1 MSDQTVNRID
11 RLRALMA
18 ALRDP
23 ESGCPWDI
31 RQTFA
36 SIAPYTVEEAYEVL
50 EAIEDGDLPG
60 LRDELG
66 DLLLQV
72 LFHARMAEEQGA
84 FDLDDVMD
92 ALADKLIRRHPHVFG
107 DEAER
112 LSGEAAVKQ
121 AWEARKARERAE
133 QGAGGALDGVARSL
147 PGLTRSLKLQKR
159 AARVGFE
166 WDGIDPV
173 WAKLAEEIEELRE
186 AVNGPAPDRQAILHE
201 LGDVLT
207 ATVNLARKL
216 EIDPEHAMREANRRF
231 ERRFAGMEA
240 LIRARKLDMAGL
252 SLAQWLELWAE
263 SKRRLE
269 ETEGLPAKSR
279 A

>member
-1 MSDQTVNRID
+1 MSESSDERFCK
-11 RLRALMA
+11 LRDLMA

-23 ESGCPWDI
+23 QRGCPWDI

-50 EAIEDGDLPG
+50 EAIEDGNLPG
-60 LRDELG
+60 LKDELG

-84 FDLDDVMD
+84 FDVNDVMD

-107 DEAER
+107 VPGER
-112 LSGEAAVKQ
+112 LGSDVAVKRV
-121 AWEARKARERAE
+121 WEARKAEERAE
-133 QGAGGALDGVARSL
+133 RGASGALDGVARSL

-159 AARVGFE
+159 AARVGFD
-166 WDGIDPV
+166 WPGLDPV
-173 WAKLAEEIEELRE
+173 WEKLQEEIAELHA
-186 AVNGPAPDRQAILHE
+186 AVAAPEPDRQAILHE

-240 LIRARKLDMAGL
+240 LIRERGL
-252 SLAQWLELWAE
+252 NMGGLTLTEWLGLWAE
-263 SKRRLE
+263 SKRRLGE
-269 ETEGLPAKSR
+269 ADETSSL
-279 A
+279 